1 MSSDGGRAA
10 LKRRSRHGAG
20 PDPVV
25 VLARAIKA
33 RNRARAALENANVEL
48 VKALAR
54 AVAAG
59 LPQSEAAA
67 MLGVTKQRVH
77 TMLTE
82 GNAARRS

>member
-33 RNRARAALENANVEL
+33 RDRARAALDTANVAL
-48 VKALAR
+48 VDALRR
-54 AVAAG
+54 AVDDGLRQAHAAR
-59 LPQSEAAA
+59 